1 LHLLSGSDFP
11 RGHGLRSDSPAID
24 EARFGSSSQFF
35 DCPPVDQLDFVR
47 PIDGDEDGEAICDI
61 GAIEYGSGTS
71 AIARFVLVDADTD
84 GDVQVLADGDQL
96 YLPSLPAHLT
106 VRAETLPSEV
116 GSLRFSTLGTTV
128 RVENIVPYAWHGDVD
143 GDYPPTVLEPG
154 EYSLTAQGF
163 ELAGATGAGGTSKTV
178 SFSAIPA
185 FELVD
190 ADSDSVLRPL
200 ADGDVLDRSE
210 LPPNLTIR
218 ANMAKTATVGS
229 VHFMLDGAHAR
240 TENIVPYALSGDVDG
255 DYAPATLTPGTHQL
269 SAQSFS
275 GPNMTGSAGPLLPL
289 SITVVP

>member
-1 LHLLSGSDFP
+1 MEPKHPAGQLCVRTALVASACLTLLAA
-11 RGHGLRSDSPAID
+11 L
-24 EARFGSSSQFF
+24 E
-35 DCPPVDQLDFVR
+35 
-47 PIDGDEDGEAICDI
+47 
-61 GAIEYGSGTS
+61 
-71 AIARFVLVDADTD
+71 
-84 GDVQVLADGDQL
+84 
-96 YLPSLPAHLT
+96 LPSSARAATFDVNSQIDAGDPA
-106 VRAETLPSEV
+106 P
-116 GSLRFSTLGTTV
+116 
-128 RVENIVPYAWHGDVD
+128 GD
-143 GDYPPTVLEPG
+143 G

-163 ELAGATGAGGTSKTV
+163 ERAGATGTGGTSRTV

-200 ADGDVLDRSE
+200 ADGHVLDRSE

-218 ANMAKTATVGS
+218 ANMAKAATVGS

-240 TENIVPYALSGDVDG
+240 TENIVPYALRGDVDG